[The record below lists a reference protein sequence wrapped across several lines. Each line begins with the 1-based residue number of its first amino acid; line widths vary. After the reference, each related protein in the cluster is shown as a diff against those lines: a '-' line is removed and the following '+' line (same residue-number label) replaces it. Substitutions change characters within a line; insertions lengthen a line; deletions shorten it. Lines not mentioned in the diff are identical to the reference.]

1 MNFRSMLFVCPAV
14 CLLAQTPPKPAQ
26 SGQSATPPISVTMTS
41 NDTNAGM
48 VATVP
53 PETVVLTVGDV
64 KLTAAQ
70 FDQLVSS
77 LPPQVQASARG
88 PNRKQFADNL
98 VKVFVLSE
106 EGKRRK
112 LDETPAFKTQL
123 QVQTA
128 NALAST
134 TYDQIGKDAKIDEAE
149 MRKYYEEHKGE
160 GERVHA
166 RHILVRVQG
175 APMPVRPGQK
185 ELTDAEALAK
195 VQELQKKIAG
205 GASFETLAREDSDDA
220 TSGMNGGDLGFFGH
234 NQMVPPFEKAAFAL
248 KPGELSEPVKSQ
260 FGYHLI
266 KVEAKEAK
274 TFEEMRPEIEK
285 KLRPEA
291 AQKALDALQKAT
303 KVEYD
308 ATFFAPPASTVNI
321 PSPQPGIAK

>member
-1 MNFRSMLFVCPAV
+1 MIP
-14 CLLAQTPPKPAQ
+14 
-26 SGQSATPPISVTMTS
+26 
-41 NDTNAGM
+41 
-48 VATVP
+48 TVP

-64 KLTAAQ
+64 KITAAQ
-70 FDQLVSS
+70 FDQIVST

-88 PNRKQFADNL
+88 PNRRQFADNL
-98 VKVFVLSE
+98 VKVFVLAQ

-149 MRKYYEEHKGE
+149 VRKYYEEHKGE
-160 GERVHA
+160 SERVHA

-195 VQELQKKIAG
+195 AQELRKKIAG
-205 GASFETLAREDSDDA
+205 GASFETVAREDSDDA

-234 NQMVPPFEKAAFAL
+234 NQMVPPFEAAAFSL
-248 KPGELSEPVKSQ
+248 KVGELSEPVKSP
-260 FGYHLI
+260 FGYHII
-266 KVEAKEAK
+266 KVEGKESK
-274 TFEEMRPEIEK
+274 TFEEMRPDIEK
-285 KLRPEA
+285 KMRPEA
-291 AQKALDALQKAT
+291 AQKALDALQKDT
-303 KVEYD
+303 KVNYD
-308 ATFFAPPASTVNI
+308 ATFFAPPAPSVNI
-321 PSPQPGIAK
+321 PSPLPGTGK

>member
-1 MNFRSMLFVCPAV
+1 MKFSRITLLVCPAV

-26 SGQSATPPISVTMTS
+26 PTQPASSPVSVTMS
-41 NDTNAGM
+41 SDEIKVGM
-48 VATVP
+48 MATVP

-70 FDQLVSS
+70 FDQIVST
-77 LPPQVQASARG
+77 LPAQVQASARG
-88 PNRKQFADNL
+88 ANRKQFAENL
-98 VKVFVLSE
+98 VKVFVLAQ

-112 LDETPAFKTQL
+112 LDDTVAYK
-123 QVQTA
+123 VQSA
-128 NALAST
+128 NALASV

-149 MRKYYEEHKGE
+149 VRKYYEEHKGE

-195 VQELQKKIAG
+195 AQELRKKIAA
-205 GASFETLAREDSDDA
+205 GASFETIAREDSDDA

-234 NQMVPPFEKAAFAL
+234 NQMVPPFEQAAFAL
-248 KPGELSEPVKSQ
+248 KPGELSEPVKSP
-260 FGYHLI
+260 FGYHII

-285 KLRPEA
+285 KMRPDA
-291 AQKALDALQKAT
+291 AQKALDALQKET
-303 KVEYD
+303 KVEYNP
-308 ATFFAPPASTVNI
+308 TYFAPPAPTVNL
-321 PSPQPGIAK
+321 PSPLPGTGK

>member
-1 MNFRSMLFVCPAV
+1 MKFSRSMLLVCPAV

-26 SGQSATPPISVTMTS
+26 PAQPPVSVSVSSDEMKI
-41 NDTNAGM
+41 GM
-48 VATVP
+48 IPSVP

-64 KLTAAQ
+64 KITAAQ
-70 FDQLVSS
+70 FDQIVST

-98 VKVFVLSE
+98 VKVFVLSQ

-112 LDETPAFKTQL
+112 LDETSAFKIQQ
-123 QVQTA
+123 QVQSA
-128 NALAST
+128 NILAST
-134 TYDQIGKDAKIDEAE
+134 TYDQIGKDAKIDDAE
-149 MRKYYEEHKGE
+149 LHKYYEEHKGE

-166 RHILVRVQG
+166 RHILIRVQG

-195 VQELQKKIAG
+195 AQEVRKKLAD
-205 GASFETLAREDSDDA
+205 GASFEQLARDDSDDA

-234 NQMVPPFEKAAFAL
+234 NQMVPPFEQAAFAL
-248 KPGELSEPVKSQ
+248 KPGELSDPVKSP
-260 FGYHLI
+260 FGYHII
-266 KVEAKEAK
+266 KVEAKESK
-274 TFEEMRPEIEK
+274 SFDEMRPEIEK

-308 ATFFAPPASTVNI
+308 STFFAPAAPTVNL
-321 PSPQPGIAK
+321 PSPQPGTGK

>member
-1 MNFRSMLFVCPAV
+1 
-14 CLLAQTPPKPAQ
+14 
-26 SGQSATPPISVTMTS
+26 MTS
-41 NDTNAGM
+41 NDMNVGM

-64 KLTAAQ
+64 KITAAQ
-70 FDQLVSS
+70 FEQIVST

-88 PNRKQFADNL
+88 PNRRQFADNL
-98 VKVFVLSE
+98 VKVFVLSQ

-128 NALAST
+128 NALASA
-134 TYDQIGKDAKIDEAE
+134 TYDQISKDAKIDEGE
-149 MRKYYEEHKGE
+149 VRKYYEEHKGE

-166 RHILVRVQG
+166 RHILIRVQG

-185 ELTDAEALAK
+185 ELTDAEAQAK
-195 VQELQKKIAG
+195 ATELRKKIAG
-205 GASFETLAREDSDDA
+205 GAAFEQLAREESDDA

-234 NQMVPPFEKAAFAL
+234 NQMVPPFEQAAFAL

-260 FGYHLI
+260 FGYHII

-291 AQKALDALQKAT
+291 AQKALDALQKET
-303 KVEYD
+303 KVDYN
-308 ATFFAPPASTVNI
+308 ATFFAPPAPTVTI
-321 PSPQPGIAK
+321 PSPLPGTGK

>member
-1 MNFRSMLFVCPAV
+1 
-14 CLLAQTPPKPAQ
+14 
-26 SGQSATPPISVTMTS
+26 MTS
-41 NDTNAGM
+41 NDMNVGM

-64 KLTAAQ
+64 KITAAQ
-70 FDQLVSS
+70 FEQIVST

-88 PNRKQFADNL
+88 PNRRQFADNL
-98 VKVFVLSE
+98 VKVFVLSQ

-112 LDETPAFKTQL
+112 LDETSAFKTQL

-128 NALAST
+128 NALASA
-134 TYDQIGKDAKIDEAE
+134 TYDQISKDAKIDEGE
-149 MRKYYEEHKGE
+149 VRKYYEEHKGE

-166 RHILVRVQG
+166 RHILIRVQG

-185 ELTDAEALAK
+185 ELTDAEAQAK
-195 VQELQKKIAG
+195 ATELRKKIAG
-205 GASFETLAREDSDDA
+205 GAAFEQLAREESDDA

-234 NQMVPPFEKAAFAL
+234 NQMVPPFEQAAFAL

-260 FGYHLI
+260 FGYHII

-291 AQKALDALQKAT
+291 AQKALDALQKET
-303 KVEYD
+303 KVDYN
-308 ATFFAPPASTVNI
+308 ATFFAPPAPTVTI
-321 PSPQPGIAK
+321 PSPLPGTGK